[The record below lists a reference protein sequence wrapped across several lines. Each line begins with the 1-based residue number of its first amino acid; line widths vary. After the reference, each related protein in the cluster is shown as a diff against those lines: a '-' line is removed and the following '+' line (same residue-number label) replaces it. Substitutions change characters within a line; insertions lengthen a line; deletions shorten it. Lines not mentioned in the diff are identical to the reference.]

1 MAIYDYVYRHQKG
14 GITLAFNYHKERQC
28 LLNQPTLSS
37 DMVLTCWYAISNAAV
52 FNYHR
57 EVWASSQITAWY
69 YKFGI
74 VCMKQQGKIDTK
86 SHSCWHTDNPIRHH
100 IHQSS
105 RFLPGANDDWWTY
118 SCIFY
123 GSNNEA
129 GGYINL
135 PVFQTLTYR
144 RRLLVSAESFLF
156 FTATSSRWPS
166 TSSLSWSR
174 WCCCRV
180 LNLCLMLLMSRI
192 DNVSH

>member
-1 MAIYDYVYRHQKG
+1 
-14 GITLAFNYHKERQC
+14 
-28 LLNQPTLSS
+28 
-37 DMVLTCWYAISNAAV
+37 MVLTCWYAISHAAV
-52 FNYHR
+52 FNYHSK
-57 EVWASSQITAWY
+57 VWASSQITAWY

-86 SHSCWHTDNPIRHH
+86 SRSCWHTDNPTRHH
-100 IHQSS
+100 IDRCS
-105 RFLPGANDDWWTY
+105 RFWRVLMMTGGHTLD
-118 SCIFY
+118 CHIFY
-123 GSNNEA
+123 GSNNKA

-135 PVFQTLTYR
+135 QVFQTLTYR

-192 DNVSH
+192 DKVSHY